1 MQRVSR
7 VDTCTRSNLAP
18 RRELLPTRRHSGT
31 GGGEHTHEEDGDE
44 VKDKDE
50 GDVGDVDAKG
60 CKAVGNVED
69 GDHANY
75 V

>member
-7 VDTCTRSNLAP
+7 VDTCTRSNPAP

-44 VKDKDE
+44 VNDKDVENVDGKDKVN
-50 GDVGDVDAKG
+50 GQ
-60 CKAVGNVED
+60 
-69 GDHANY
+69 
-75 V
+75 